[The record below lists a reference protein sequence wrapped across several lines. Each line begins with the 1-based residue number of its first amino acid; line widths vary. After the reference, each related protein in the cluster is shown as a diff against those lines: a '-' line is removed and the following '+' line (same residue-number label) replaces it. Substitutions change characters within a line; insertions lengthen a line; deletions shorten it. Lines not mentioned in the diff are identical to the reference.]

1 MESRQRVAAGG
12 AERFAG
18 GRGVCSLAKRIATRY
33 RPAKPGHRLQH
44 GLDTG
49 SSLLGSAKDKKQHLD
64 SSTVNSVPKRVIA
77 ENGRD
82 PVKGYAFAI
91 IRPAVVAGTTGVTAW
106 NMESGVNADF
116 ATHGAHDP
124 WRSGAARGGTE
135 G

>member
-18 GRGVCSLAKRIATRY
+18 GRGVCALAKRIATRY

-64 SSTVNSVPKRVIA
+64 SSTVTSVLKRVIA

-82 PVKGYAFAI
+82 HVNGYAFAI
-91 IRPAVVAGTTGVTAW
+91 FCLGVRAEERRVGKEWARTGRTRW
-106 NMESGVNADF
+106 
-116 ATHGAHDP
+116 
-124 WRSGAARGGTE
+124 WRVHKKKK
-135 G
+135 

>member
-18 GRGVCSLAKRIATRY
+18 GRGVCALAKRIATRY

-64 SSTVNSVPKRVIA
+64 TSTVTSVLKRVIA

-82 PVKGYAFAI
+82 HVKGYAFAI
-91 IRPAVVAGTTGVTAW
+91 FCLVVVAGTTALDR
-106 NMESGVNADF
+106 ESGLV
-116 ATHGAHDP
+116 GKRVSGRVELGGR
-124 WRSGAARGGTE
+124 RSFKKKKYKE
-135 G
+135 